1 MCSVGIT
8 EVLFVYTECVLSSA
22 PHSLSAEEDEGVQTE
37 WGFISDDIHRTHS
50 AVHANPMSLQ
60 PLPHHGTGTE
70 RTASGFCHR
79 MHYVLCMDLP
89 LSHMHTCTNTRA
101 HIRTLTHAHMHKHTC
116 THTHTHTCTWMHA
129 RTPSSAIST
138 RGVAMGQPLVGDL
151 LLIMVD
157 TFILSNFD
165 PGFAVYDVLTGD
177 IVRKLHHNPQR
188 VSNHPDRET
197 HYRVRGQCLL

>member
-1 MCSVGIT
+1 MLRWNN
-8 EVLFVYTECVLSSA
+8 VLFVFIECMLSST

-37 WGFISDDIHRTHS
+37 WGFISDDVHRTHS

-70 RTASGFCHR
+70 RSAAGFCHR

-89 LSHMHTCTNTRA
+89 LSLTCTHAQTHVHTCT
-101 HIRTLTHAHMHKHTC
+101 HTC

-138 RGVAMGQPLVGDL
+138 RGVAMGQPLVGDFM
-151 LLIMVD
+151 LIMVD
-157 TFILSNFD
+157 TFIFVE
-165 PGFAVYDVLTGD
+165 F
-177 IVRKLHHNPQR
+177 
-188 VSNHPDRET
+188 
-197 HYRVRGQCLL
+197 